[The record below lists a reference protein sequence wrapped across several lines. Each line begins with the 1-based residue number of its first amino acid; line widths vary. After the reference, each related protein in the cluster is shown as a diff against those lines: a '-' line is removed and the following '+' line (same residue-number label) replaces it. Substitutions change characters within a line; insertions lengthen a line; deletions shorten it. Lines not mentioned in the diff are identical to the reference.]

1 MYKKQEPYSL
11 SLRKSK
17 WPFYLLTAL
26 LLFFLSFTGA
36 KGLFTQSAKQTLTG
50 GNKLQVNC
58 FANDLQVTP
67 INTTEVKVNCVNP
80 KTASRAS
87 TNETQPTSQTTP
99 NNPEPP
105 LTNLSA
111 TIPASL
117 PPSGSQGIWVSA
129 AELAHLSQAKLARKR
144 KNRAK
149 HLKPGT
155 IILVNSPDKKRG
167 KTKQLK
173 YPTTTIITIP
183 SANGAKSSH

>member
-1 MYKKQEPYSL
+1 MYKKQDPSQR
-11 SLRKSK
+11 SLRQSK

-26 LLFFLSFTGA
+26 LLFFLSFTAA
-36 KGLFTQSAKQTLTG
+36 KGLFTQSAQQTLKG
-50 GNKLQVNC
+50 GNKLQVKC
-58 FANDLQVTP
+58 FAHDLQVAP
-67 INTTEVKVNCVNP
+67 INTTQVKVNCANP

-87 TNETQPTSQTTP
+87 TNETQPTSQAATH
-99 NNPEPP
+99 NPEPP

-111 TIPASL
+111 AVPASL

-155 IILVNSPDKKRG
+155 IILINSSDKKRG
-167 KTKQLK
+167 KTKQLQG
-173 YPTTTIITIP
+173 PATTILTLP